1 MDTKKWPTLAQVLIA
16 LGCIGGLMGIT
27 RGLAEKNMIEIV
39 FGIAGLVIFW
49 GVYQFK
55 PWALK
60 GLTILLSLDI
70 LFAVVST
77 FTGGVPVV
85 LGVIALGIKGMI
97 LYYFNS
103 KPIKALFA
111 GQGRTGGIEKGMR

>member
-16 LGCIGGLMGIT
+16 LGCIGGLMGIA
-27 RGLAEKNMIEIV
+27 RGLAEKNVLAIV
-39 FGIAGLVIFW
+39 FGIAALVIFW
-49 GVYQFK
+49 SVYQFK

-70 LFAVVST
+70 LFVVVSI
-77 FTGGVPVV
+77 FIGGVPVV
-85 LGVIALGIKGMI
+85 IGVIVLGIKGLI
-97 LYYFNS
+97 LYYFNT

-111 GQGRTGGIEKGMR
+111 GQGQAI

>member
-16 LGCIGGLMGIT
+16 LGCIGGLMGVT

-49 GVYQFK
+49 SVYQFK

-60 GLTILLSLDI
+60 ALTVLLALEILS
-70 LFAVVST
+70 FVVGI

-85 LGVIALGIKGMI
+85 VGVIVLGIKGLI

-103 KPIKALFA
+103 KPIKALFD
-111 GQGRTGGIEKGMR
+111 GQGQAI

>member
-1 MDTKKWPTLAQVLIA
+1 MNTKKWSTLAQVLIA
-16 LGCIGGLMGIT
+16 LGCVGGLMGIA
-27 RGLAEKNMIEIV
+27 RGLADKNILSIV
-39 FGIAGLVIFW
+39 FGIASFVIFW
-49 GVYQFK
+49 SVYQFK

-70 LFAVVST
+70 LFVVVSIV
-77 FTGGVPVV
+77 TGGVPVV

-103 KPIKALFA
+103 KPIKVLFA
-111 GQGRTGGIEKGMR
+111 GQGQEGK